1 MKKFLITTFFTTL
14 KLLDLIFRKKKKFK
28 EFLYSLLR
36 NNSIQSYKIDKINE
50 LNFFSPNYF
59 SRWRAQTL
67 LTKEIDTIDW
77 INSFDDNCIFWDI
90 GANIGT
96 YSLYSAKIK
105 KKINI
110 VAFEPSPQNF
120 TLLTKNISLN
130 KMSENII
137 AIPNPLDQINNHIS
151 YFKENDIEE
160 AGSKSNFDN
169 NFDTSNY
176 SNVFKTIGLS
186 IDYLTGNKIFQ
197 IPTYIKIDV
206 DGNEKKIIQ
215 GATNTLDNKIL
226 KSILIESNDK
236 DNEKNEIVNFL
247 ENKNFKLHKSTVTSK
262 KSGNQNLI
270 FIRK

>member
-1 MKKFLITTFFTTL
+1 MKKFLTTIFFAAL
-14 KLLDLIFRKKKKFK
+14 KFLDLIFRKKKKLR

-36 NNSIQSYKIDKINE
+36 NNSIQSYKIDNINE
-50 LNFFSPNYF
+50 LIFFSPNFF

-77 INSFDDNCIFWDI
+77 INNFDDNCTFWDI
-90 GANIGT
+90 GANIGI

-105 KKINI
+105 KKINV

-120 TLLTKNISLN
+120 TILTKNISLN

-137 AIPNPLDQINNHIS
+137 AIANPLDQMNNHIS
-151 YFKENDIEE
+151 YFKENDVEE
-160 AGSKSNFDN
+160 AGSKNTFDN
-169 NFDTSNY
+169 NLDISKY
-176 SNVFKTIGLS
+176 SNVFKTISLS
-186 IDYLTGNKIFQ
+186 IDYLTENKILQ

-215 GATNTLDNKIL
+215 GATNTLDSKFL
-226 KSILIESNDK
+226 KSVLIESNDK
-236 DNEKNEIVNFL
+236 NNEKNEIISFL
-247 ENKNFKLHKSTVTSK
+247 ENKNFVLHKSTITSK